1 MWFIEGLVSKS
12 SGPVLAILQDI
23 ISLCKKFG
31 HKVHIFMSD
40 RGTEYTAAA
49 TSAYIAIEGMLRQF
63 SVPHRQDQ
71 NHYPERAWRTIQGKV
86 SSMLSRSGNGTSY
99 WLLAMRSVVYLHN
112 REGPPGRSPYE
123 RFFRMAPVVPPRHPF
138 GSLALAVKPKGLLRK
153 LHSRVRRCIHVGY
166 DTHGKGAY
174 LLEDMHTGRLL
185 VRLDV
190 SSYDIF
196 PFRTHAQMGLVR
208 DLVETV
214 ELTSPANDPLP
225 RQPDV
230 EEENHDPEVHE
241 EAKRQEPVENGP
253 DLEPDSMVHEQPAP
267 VVGDEVRGR
276 QRGGLRRSSR
286 VRTAAHGS
294 TGTTDEYQAQLV
306 LDQQRSNFAG
316 STAESDHK
324 WQAPPERP
332 RNVFAGLAH
341 IPSWPDFGRKH
352 ALPHRG
358 DLEEYVSEHVDF
370 DQEHV
375 MPRHA
380 DMEEKMEDD
389 LPVKG
394 DDEVAF
400 VAMTSTDDEPADY
413 PSAML
418 SVHRKNWVAAVKEE
432 IAAQEEN
439 STWTV
444 EILPTGTKTIGS
456 RWVFKIKRGRDGKP
470 TRFKARLVAKGFSQ
484 VEGLHYQ
491 ETFAPTLKLASLRF
505 MLAAATFNNWTLR
518 QLDVTTAFLIAK
530 LPESETIYMRP
541 PPPITV
547 PKGCALKLQ
556 RCIYGLKQASRH
568 WNSDINATLL
578 RHGFE
583 PSPSDPCLYIRN
595 KASDHGKSPVVD
607 AYIALYTDD
616 VIIAAPAELL
626 ESIANTLKR
635 SYKMT
640 DSGIPEW
647 LLGIAIDIDT
657 EAGTLRISQPAYVI
671 KMLTKYGMTQCHTA
685 KTPAAP
691 DRLTAPTTSPTKE
704 ESDFMV
710 RVPFRNAVGALMY
723 LMVATRPD
731 IAFAVIQVAKFVNDP
746 RKIHWTAVKR
756 IFRYLRGTSEYGI
769 TYTRGE
775 TFNLEGYSDSDW
787 GGDLD
792 TRKSTTGYLFMVI
805 GGLVSWKCKL
815 QRLVTV
821 SSTEAELVAV
831 NDAVHECVWFR
842 KALYAM
848 GFDITDPTTIFE
860 DNQGCIAISSNQRGM
875 SSRTK
880 HVETRYFAVRQH
892 VDSGAVTIVYCP
904 TVDMLADIFTKP
916 LGAVAFTRLRDA
928 MGITSTDDNAKTM

>member
-1 MWFIEGLVSKS
+1 M
-12 SGPVLAILQDI
+12 
-23 ISLCKKFG
+23 
-31 HKVHIFMSD
+31 
-40 RGTEYTAAA
+40 
-49 TSAYIAIEGMLRQF
+49 
-63 SVPHRQDQ
+63 
-71 NHYPERAWRTIQGKV
+71 N
-86 SSMLSRSGNGTSY
+86 
-99 WLLAMRSVVYLHN
+99 
-112 REGPPGRSPYE
+112 
-123 RFFRMAPVVPPRHPF
+123 
-138 GSLALAVKPKGLLRK
+138 
-153 LHSRVRRCIHVGY
+153 
-166 DTHGKGAY
+166 
-174 LLEDMHTGRLL
+174 TGRLI

-196 PFRTHAQMGLVR
+196 PFKTQALMDLTQN
-208 DLVETV
+208 LVETIQ
-214 ELTSPANDPLP
+214 LTSPANGPLP
-225 RQPDV
+225 PQPDIQ
-230 EEENHDPEVHE
+230 EENIGPAFQE
-241 EAKRQEPVENGP
+241 EMKHQEPMNNNL
-253 DLEPDSMVHEQPAP
+253 DLEIDDVVHEQPVPA
-267 VVGDEVRGR
+267 GDDEA
-276 QRGGLRRSSR
+276 QEQQQGGLRRSSR
-286 VRTAAHGS
+286 LRTAAHGS
-294 TGTTDEYQAQLV
+294 TGTTDEYQAQLI
-306 LDQQRSNFAG
+306 LDQQRGNFAETTG
-316 STAESDHK
+316 EYQSQMSPNQQRSIFAELGTSF
-324 WQAPPERP
+324 PPWRSA
-332 RNVFAGLAH
+332 VH
-341 IPSWPDFGRKH
+341 T
-352 ALPHRG
+352 LPHRA
-358 DLEEYVSEHVDF
+358 DLRDYT
-370 DQEHV
+370 
-375 MPRHA
+375 
-380 DMEEKMEDD
+380 
-389 LPVKG
+389 PVEVG
-394 DDEVAF
+394 DDVAF
-400 VAMTSTDDEPADY
+400 VTMTSTDDEPADY

-418 SVHRKNWVAAVKEE
+418 SVHRRHWVAAVKEE

-444 EILPTGTKTIGS
+444 EVLPTGTKTIGS

-491 ETFAPTLKLASLRF
+491 ETFAPTLKLTSLRF

-547 PKGCALKLQ
+547 PKGYALKLQ

-578 RHGFE
+578 RHGFK
-583 PSPSDPCLYIRN
+583 PSPSDPCLYIRDN
-595 KASDHGKSPVVD
+595 NANTSDRSEDFVVD

-616 VIIAAPAELL
+616 VIIAAPAELV
-626 ESIANTLKR
+626 ESIANTLKA

-640 DSGIPEW
+640 DSGVPEW

-657 EAGTLRISQPAYVI
+657 EAGTLRISQQAYVA
-671 KMLTKYGMTQCHTA
+671 KMLAKYGMTQCHTA
-685 KTPAAP
+685 KTPAAS
-691 DRLTAPTTSPTKE
+691 DRLTTSTTSPTKE

-756 IFRYLRGTSEYGI
+756 IFRYLSGTSGHGI
-769 TYTRGE
+769 TYTRSK

-792 TRKSTTGYLFMVI
+792 TRRSTTGYLYMVL

-831 NDAVHECVWFR
+831 NDAVHEGIWFR
-842 KALYAM
+842 KAQHAM
-848 GFDITDPTTIFE
+848 GFDTTGPTTIFE

-892 VDSGAVTIVYCP
+892 VDSGAITVVYCP
-904 TVDMLADIFTKP
+904 TLHMLADIFTKP
-916 LGAVAFTRLRDA
+916 LGAVAFARLRNA
-928 MGITSTDDNAKTM
+928 MGITSADDNAKTM